1 MKGSHALGLAVVLG
15 LGGAILN
22 AYYLY
27 RKSQAVD
34 KVEFVGIASEVKPG
48 ERLLAKYL
56 VAVPIPKKQAEI
68 LDDFAY
74 RFDDRQT
81 VIDRPVSRLLSPGSL
96 LLEDDLRT
104 PPQQLE
110 LGKNELAW
118 PIPVDTRAFVPSLIK
133 PGDEVWFLGAA
144 TAVAYP
150 TPAGNQ
156 PIPDGAPDGAPDAA
170 ESGGPAAAPRPSAA
184 AKIIGP
190 FTVLALG
197 NRLGSAEVM
206 QAAKIRQVQE
216 NVMLVKVTMEGGSL
230 KSPAKELLRL
240 MEETNS
246 RPLGYFWRPR
256 PEEKK

>member
-15 LGGAILN
+15 IGGAVLN
-22 AYYLY
+22 SYYLY
-27 RKSQAVD
+27 RKSQAIE

-48 ERLLAKYL
+48 ERLLAKHL

-68 LDDFAY
+68 LDDFAF
-74 RFDDRQT
+74 RFAQRET
-81 VIDRPVSRLLSPGSL
+81 VVNRPVFRLLSPGSL

-144 TAVAYP
+144 TAVAHP
-150 TPAGNQ
+150 TPAGDE
-156 PIPDGAPDGAPDAA
+156 PIPDNTPDAA
-170 ESGGPAAAPRPSAA
+170 QSGGSAGSPRASGGT
-184 AKIIGP
+184 KIIGP

-230 KSPAKELLRL
+230 KTPAKELLQL

-246 RPLGYFWRPR
+246 RPLGYIWRPHL
-256 PEEKK
+256 EENK

>member
-15 LGGAILN
+15 IGGAALN
-22 AYYLY
+22 SYYLY
-27 RKSQAVD
+27 RKSQAIEQ
-34 KVEFVGIASEVKPG
+34 VEFVGIASEVKPG
-48 ERLLAKYL
+48 ERLLAKHL

-74 RFDDRQT
+74 RFADRAT
-81 VIDRPVSRLLSPGSL
+81 VIDKPVYRLLSPGSL

-150 TPAGNQ
+150 TPAGEE
-156 PIPDGAPDGAPDAA
+156 PIPDGTPDGGP
-170 ESGGPAAAPRPSAA
+170 EGGQPGGPAAPPRASAA

-256 PEEKK
+256 